1 MNNKIKCPKCG
12 EEFEITEALRSEI
25 EAQVIKVE
33 RTKYEE
39 NLKSAVVE
47 AEKRTSEK
55 IARDYELK
63 ISKAEEDSSAEKDRN
78 KKLIEEL
85 KEAQAKAR
93 EEKFAKEKIEFELN
107 KKFAEKEDQII
118 YETKKSA
125 DEEHRIKDLEKDKQN
140 SDLKKQIEELKRRVE
155 RGDQQNQ
162 GESFELELEN
172 ILKSEFPSDN
182 IRPVP
187 KGIRGADVIQDV
199 CDKYGN
205 ICGSIL
211 WESKNA
217 KWSEGWISKLKDDQ
231 RATKSQIAVLI
242 TTMPPDEVETFK
254 FKNGVWVTNTKCS
267 IPLAHSLRINIGQI
281 FHAKKTNEG
290 KNEKMEILFNYLT
303 SVDFQQRV
311 EAIVETFGEMQLDI
325 EKEKR
330 WFNSKWAKEE
340 KSIRKIIDNTYGMYG
355 DLQGIIGAEG
365 LPQLESL
372 KMLDEGAEIEG
383 ISNDK

>member
-1 MNNKIKCPKCG
+1 MNNKIKCPRCG
-12 EEFEITEALRSEI
+12 EELEITEALRSEI
-25 EAQVIKVE
+25 EEQVIKTE
-33 RTKYEE
+33 KSKHEDA
-39 NLKSAVVE
+39 LKLAVAE
-47 AEKRTSEK
+47 AEEK
-55 IARDYELK
+55 AVEKTAKDYELK
-63 ISKAEEDSSAEKDRN
+63 VSKAEEDSTAEKDRN

-107 KKFAEKEDQII
+107 KKFAEKEDQIR

-162 GESFELELEN
+162 GESFELELES

-231 RATKSQIAVLI
+231 RSTKSQIAVLI
-242 TTMPPDEVETFK
+242 TTMPPDDIETFK

-267 IPLAHSLRINIGQI
+267 IPLANSLRVNIGQV
-281 FHAKKTNEG
+281 FHAKKANEG
-290 KNEKMEILFNYLT
+290 KSEKMEILYNYLT

-355 DLQGIIGAEG
+355 DLQGIVGAEG

-372 KMLDEGAEIEG
+372 KLLEEGVEIE
-383 ISNDK
+383 SSTNDK